1 MNISLLRNRM
11 LRTAAAACALALL
24 PACAGAVASASYSH
38 YLKALL
44 LEREG
49 NFGAAL
55 EEYKNTIALDP
66 NAKYVYQNAIKIALR
81 IGKVDEAMEW
91 SQYLVKAEPQKAE
104 NWTLLGGICWAKGDL
119 VKAAEA
125 YDKALSLDAADR
137 NALYQYANMV
147 GPSNPQ
153 KAVELFKKYA
163 AAVPEESGETYYQIG
178 LIYMDLNKPKDALEY
193 FRNSIKKAPSLVPAR
208 YALAHLY
215 EVQNDTTSALG
226 AYLDAEALDP
236 KNAALAA
243 RVGEIYISGGKE
255 AEAETYFAKT
265 LQIDKNNASANFWM
279 SLIAERRKDFASA
292 LRYIQDSAAYE
303 NDPALWLRA
312 SYYLTQ
318 TGKYK
323 DAVKLLE
330 AGYKKWPANHE
341 LGYFLAMGLDDIGST
356 SRGADV
362 LEDILAAKPDHPD
375 ARMQYAT
382 MLEKLGR
389 IDQAERQFRILLEK
403 SPNDP
408 VILNYLGYSLADRG
422 LKLDEAFQL
431 ISRAVE
437 LAPDNG
443 AYLDSLGWV
452 YFKQGKTEQAL
463 DNLKKAVRLTVDD
476 ETVWEHLGEAYA
488 AAGKKESAWSALKMS
503 QAMKP
508 QWETPA
514 AKIKPIEKAMESGRL
529 AELTLAH
536 LANVHSGYNTFNAM
550 GKVTA
555 RAMGRELSFDAILH
569 FRKPDEFNIDLMG
582 PMFTPVCK
590 MKMVIDLNGA
600 KSASVECGDNEST
613 GGIAELAQQVSW
625 VMWGY
630 FSGELLKAPAKWDF
644 EDSSR
649 KAIEFPD
656 RTLNLNQGSS
666 RLASV
671 EFKEQPGLTLL
682 LSDWS
687 RFKGRLIP
695 QTMVFET
702 KNLTLTFRFSKWNGL
717 LDKDTVPIP

>member
-1 MNISLLRNRM
+1 MNIFKGSAKIFQL
-11 LRTAAAACALALL
+11 AAVACALALL
-24 PACAGAVASASYSH
+24 PARAGAVASASYSH

-81 IGKVDEAMEW
+81 VGKVDEAMEW
-91 SQYLVKAEPQKAE
+91 AQYLVKAEPQKAE
-104 NWTLLGGICWAKGDL
+104 NWTLFGSISWAKGDIP
-119 VKAAEA
+119 KAAEA
-125 YDKALSLDAADR
+125 YEKAIALDATEK

-163 AAVPEESGETYYQIG
+163 AAVPEEAGETYYQIG
-178 LIYMDLNKPKDALEY
+178 LIYFDLNKPKEALEY
-193 FRNSIKKAPSLVPAR
+193 LKNSVKKAPSLVPAR
-208 YALAHLY
+208 YALAHVY
-215 EVQNDTTSALG
+215 EVQNDTTSAL
-226 AYLDAEALDP
+226 ATYLDAEGLDP
-236 KNAALAA
+236 KNAALTA
-243 RVGEIYISGGKE
+243 RVGEIYMAGNKE
-255 AEAETYFAKT
+255 AEAETYFTKT
-265 LQIDKNNASANFWM
+265 LQIDKNNAGANFWM
-279 SLIAERRKDFASA
+279 SLIAERRRDFASA

-303 NDPALWLRA
+303 NDPTLWLRA

-323 DAVKLLE
+323 DAIKLLE
-330 AGYKKWPANHE
+330 AGSKKWPANYE
-341 LGYFLAMGLDDIGST
+341 MGYFLAMGLDDTGDT
-356 SRGADV
+356 ARGVD
-362 LEDILAAKPDHPD
+362 LLKGILAAKPDYPD
-375 ARMQYAT
+375 ARMQYAS

-389 IDQAERQFRILLEK
+389 MEEAEQQFRALLDK

-422 LKLDEAFQL
+422 LKLDEAFKL

-452 YFKQGKTEQAL
+452 YFKQGKNAEALEQ
-463 DNLKKAVRLTVDD
+463 LKKAVRLTVDD
-476 ETVWEHLGEAYA
+476 ETVWEHLGEAYLA
-488 AAGKKESAWSALKMS
+488 ADNNEGAWAALKMA

-508 QWETPA
+508 QWEVPA
-514 AKIKPIEKAMESGRL
+514 AKLKPVEKALSQERL
-529 AELTLAH
+529 GALTLAH
-536 LANVHSGYNTFNAM
+536 LANVHAGYNTFNAM

-555 RAMGRELSFDAILH
+555 RAMGKELSFDAILH
-569 FRKPDEFNIDLMG
+569 FRKPDEFNVDLMG

-600 KSASVECGDNEST
+600 KSTSVECGDNDAT
-613 GGIAELAQQVSW
+613 GGIADLAQQVSW
-625 VMWGY
+625 VLWGY
-630 FSGELLKAPAKWDF
+630 YSGELLKAPARWNA
-644 EDSSR
+644 EEYSR

-656 RTLNLNQGSS
+656 RTLNLTAGSS
-666 RLASV
+666 RLASI
-671 EFKEQPGLTLL
+671 EFKEQPGLTVNFA
-682 LSDWS
+682 DWS

-695 QTMVFET
+695 QTLVFET
-702 KNLTLTFRFSKWNGL
+702 KNLTLTFRFTKWNGVL
-717 LDKDTVPIP
+717 EKDTVPIP